1 LERVDRF
8 CYKSDA
14 SERELSG
21 MSGRIL
27 RLVGLAGAAALFAFA
42 TVPARAQFTPGFQLG
57 DEKQMSPEEKER
69 NQALERAAKEAQRK
83 IVVPK
88 ASNDPWADV
97 RTSEPPAK
105 SAKPKAVVR

>member
-1 LERVDRF
+1 
-8 CYKSDA
+8 
-14 SERELSG
+14 

-27 RLVGLAGAAALFAFA
+27 RLVGLAGAAALFTFA